1 MQPLRLAASPF
12 MLKDPPALRPTVAT
26 LLGVAVLYPPR
37 DQTQQRAAICFT
49 RYFFGL
55 TCRSLPLAGIRLQT

>member
-1 MQPLRLAASPF
+1 MMF

-37 DQTQQRAAICFT
+37 DQTQQGAAIVFA
-49 RYFFGL
+49 RLFFAL
-55 TCRSLPLAGIRLQT
+55 TCPSLPPAGIRLQT